1 MIIYYVHTNIII
13 YFLILKQ
20 KLQINCNSLVCF
32 VRYDM
37 TERSTV
43 ICTKKNLRNDSLN
56 YELKKVS
63 PLEI

>member
-1 MIIYYVHTNIII
+1 
-13 YFLILKQ
+13 
-20 KLQINCNSLVCF
+20 
-32 VRYDM
+32 M